1 MYFENWQLF
10 ETLLNESLDAKLC
23 NVPYISAAWKGRRAT
38 RSSSS
43 TVRGQC
49 GVLKKNPSCSHGGET
64 IFLASWPFNW
74 YLMRYF
80 YAPAMKWLQAFFFAT
95 VVILSIRD
103 TTGTTVEASVSFG
116 HKMTFLVSELV
127 YMVFIFRGLC
137 LLFSTSFKPWLKHC
151 ETKYNMCSKLH
162 LKQTP
167 WDFKNVFTISEAC
180 CKGTH

>member
-95 VVILSIRD
+95 VRD
-103 TTGTTVEASVSFG
+103 SVHQKYNRYDSWGICVLWTQNDISSFRTCLYGIYFQRSVSP
-116 HKMTFLVSELV
+116 
-127 YMVFIFRGLC
+127 
-137 LLFSTSFKPWLKHC
+137 LFSTTFKSWLKHFK
-151 ETKYNMCSKLH
+151 TKYKCTVNS
-162 LKQTP
+162 
-167 WDFKNVFTISEAC
+167 I
-180 CKGTH
+180 